1 MKNLDPRVKLFWLV
15 IAAIGIF
22 RLKVWYAQ
30 LSVAIVLGTII
41 IFRAI
46 FARENFK
53 VLRILLVFLPL
64 TFLIHIL
71 FGTHLLATIFR
82 SAPRDPWSVLL
93 LMPLT
98 FTLRIG
104 NLIALMALATHWLK
118 ALEVLDA
125 IYHLLKPLR
134 IIGLP
139 VDDIFQVIFIAVRF
153 IPLMQEEY
161 QRLDDSWRIFMNCD
175 SGGLFGQIER
185 LRTILVPLMVV
196 SFRRAEVLAEAMTV
210 RGYDSKIKR
219 SYVGQLRW
227 QFPDWIG
234 LAAGCGG
241 LILMVVKI

>member
-1 MKNLDPRVKLFWLV
+1 MKNLDPRVKILWLM
-15 IAAIGIF
+15 IAVIGIF

-30 LSVAIVLGTII
+30 LGVALVLGTII
-41 IFRAI
+41 IFRTI
-46 FARENFK
+46 STKESFK

-71 FGTHLLATIFR
+71 FGTNLLATIFR
-82 SAPRDPWSVLL
+82 SAPRDSWSVLL
-93 LMPLT
+93 FTPLT

-125 IYHLLKPLR
+125 LYHLLKPLR
-134 IIGLP
+134 KIGLP
-139 VDDIFQVIFIAVRF
+139 VDDIFQIIFIAVRF
-153 IPLMQEEY
+153 IPLIQEEY
-161 QRLDDSWRIFMNCD
+161 QRLDDSWRIFMNRD

-210 RGYDSKIKR
+210 RGYNSQVKR
-219 SYVGQLRW
+219 SYIGRLHW
-227 QFPDWIG
+227 QTPDWIG
-234 LAAGCGG
+234 LAAGCGS
-241 LILMVVKI
+241 LVLMVINI